1 MAMELPTVDT
11 AKSFWSRPEG
21 KVGALILLLIA
32 GLGIYEYSLI
42 LPWFV
47 TMLEDTVHMVF
58 LGCVLVAMGWLLFS
72 KTSHMMFRVLMRVFT
87 GLFVSVYPIEI
98 IEDKLTEMK
107 KRRDKM
113 NAQISEVSGQIVTL
127 QRVMTKNHQD
137 AVQGFNM
144 AHAAQDQAAR
154 ASDDAERLRKQLQIQ
169 ANARKAQ
176 RRENANVGYATLLQK
191 LQGIYSFLSK
201 YAAHIDFFIDDTTDE
216 VEQKKIEYKTTNTAF
231 GAMTMAM
238 KVMKGNATEEDI
250 YGQAMDYIESDVSR
264 KLGIMDDLQRVS
276 QNFMDGLDV
285 QEGAV
290 DTQALQALN
299 DYEHKLLTSGDTELA
314 VMLPGSTP
322 QKVPVARGSVTTMPS
337 FSNSGGDDYSSLLK

>member
-1 MAMELPTVDT
+1 MATELPT

-32 GLGIYEYSLI
+32 GLGIYEYSL
-42 LPWFV
+42 
-47 TMLEDTVHMVF
+47 MLEDITKLEDTHHMVV
-58 LGCVLVAMGWLLFS
+58 LGCVLVAMGWLLFN
-72 KTSHMMFRVLMRVFT
+72 KTSHMMFRVFMRVFT

-98 IEDKLTEMK
+98 IEDKLTKMK
-107 KRRDKM
+107 KRLDKM

-127 QRVMTKNHQD
+127 QRVM
-137 AVQGFNM
+137 
-144 AHAAQDQAAR
+144 
-154 ASDDAERLRKQLQIQ
+154 
-169 ANARKAQ
+169 ANQ
-176 RRENANVGYATLLQK
+176 ENDRHWVGCATLLQK

-250 YGQAMDYIESDVSR
+250 YGQEMDYLESEVSR

-290 DTQALQALN
+290 DPQALQALN
-299 DYEHKLLTSGDTELA
+299 DYEHKLLTFGDTEFA
-314 VMLPGSTP
+314 VMLPGSAWP
-322 QKVPVARGSVTTMPS
+322 MKVKPEAGERT
-337 FSNSGGDDYSSLLK
+337 